1 MSNAGMRSKSGFA
14 ILLLAL
20 SAVAAA
26 CGDKAGTG
34 GSGGNGGAAGAGGT
48 SGLAGAS
55 GAAGASGV
63 SGAAGSAGATG
74 GTGGGIATAGTTGS
88 AGTIGVAGA
97 AGASG
102 AAGAAGASGAAG
114 AGGAPGTAGTTG
126 PAGRGGSSGSTGAAG
141 RGDTTGSGGSTS
153 GAAGAA
159 ANLGSWEL
167 LAPMPGGA
175 RQEFNVGAVKGIVY
189 AVGAFGTAADSKRLE
204 AYDPATNAW
213 TTKAS
218 IPFSSDHPNV
228 GATADKLYILGEVGA
243 QNTAEYDPATNTWTM
258 KAPIPTQR
266 AASATAAIG
275 TKIYVAGGAMGSNG
289 ASFGPTVRDFAVY
302 DTVANTWETLD
313 PIPSPGR
320 NHAVGAAVNGI
331 FYIIG
336 GRTNGP
342 TDGLQNRVDAYDP
355 ATKQWTQKANMPVA
369 RGGCMGGVVNGQ
381 IVVVGGE
388 GNARDINPNG
398 VFPDTDVY
406 DPVADMWRV
415 MAPMR
420 TPRHGTGAAGVG
432 NKLYVPGGAT
442 AQGGGTAVAILEA
455 LTLP

>member
-1 MSNAGMRSKSGFA
+1 MLAGALA
-14 ILLLAL
+14 IAG
-20 SAVAAA
+20 A

-34 GSGGNGGAAGAGGT
+34 GAGGAGAAGGAGT
-48 SGLAGAS
+48 T
-55 GAAGASGV
+55 GAAGASITAGTTGTAGATGIAGTTGSGGAVGTTGTAGSTGGAGV
-63 SGAAGSAGATG
+63 TGAAGSASGSGGTTGVAGNAGGGRGGTTGGGGRGG
-74 GTGGGIATAGTTGS
+74 GTGGATAS
-88 AGTIGVAGA
+88 
-97 AGASG
+97 
-102 AAGAAGASGAAG
+102 
-114 AGGAPGTAGTTG
+114 
-126 PAGRGGSSGSTGAAG
+126 
-141 RGDTTGSGGSTS
+141 
-153 GAAGAA
+153 
-159 ANLGSWEL
+159 LGNWEL

-175 RQEFNVGAVKGIVY
+175 RQEFNVAALKGIVY

-204 AYDPATNAW
+204 AYDPATNTW

-228 GATADKLYILGEVGA
+228 AATADKLYILGEVGA
-243 QNTAEYDPATNTWTM
+243 QNSAEYDPTTNTWTM
-258 KAPIPTQR
+258 KAPVPTQR

-302 DTVANTWETLD
+302 DTTTNTWETLD
-313 PIPSPGR
+313 PIPAPGR

-342 TDGLQNRVDAYDP
+342 MDGLQNRVDAYDP
-355 ATKQWTQKANMPVA
+355 VTKQWTQKANMPVA
-369 RGGCMGGVVNGQ
+369 RGGCMGGVVSGQ

-406 DPVADMWRV
+406 DPVADLWRV

-455 LTLP
+455 FTLP

>member
-1 MSNAGMRSKSGFA
+1 MRSNAWPRIIFTGV
-14 ILLLAL
+14 LAL
-20 SAVAAA
+20 AGA

-34 GSGGNGGAAGAGGT
+34 GTGGNGGGGSAGTPGGTAGTSSGAGT
-48 SGLAGAS
+48 SGTAGTSGSAGTTGGAGTTGTAGAS
-55 GAAGASGV
+55 
-63 SGAAGSAGATG
+63 
-74 GTGGGIATAGTTGS
+74 AGTTGS
-88 AGTIGVAGA
+88 AGTTATGGTT
-97 AGASG
+97 G
-102 AAGAAGASGAAG
+102 AAGAAGSSGAG
-114 AGGAPGTAGTTG
+114 AGGAAGGASGERGGTT
-126 PAGRGGSSGSTGAAG
+126 
-141 RGDTTGSGGSTS
+141 SGGGTG
-153 GAAGAA
+153 GAS

-175 RQEFNVGAVKGIVY
+175 RQEFNVAALKGIVY

-204 AYDPATNAW
+204 AYDPATNTW

-218 IPFSSDHPNV
+218 IPFASDHPNV
-228 GATADKLYILGEVGA
+228 AATADKLYILGEVGA
-243 QNTAEYDPATNTWTM
+243 QNSAEYDPATNMWTM
-258 KAPIPTQR
+258 KAPVPTQR

-289 ASFGPTVRDFAVY
+289 ASFGPTVRDFAAY
-302 DTVANTWETLD
+302 DTATNTWETLD
-313 PIPSPGR
+313 PIPAPGR

-342 TDGLQNRVDAYDP
+342 MDGLQNRVDAYDP
-355 ATKQWTQKANMPVA
+355 VTRQWTQKANMPVA
-369 RGGCMGGVVNGQ
+369 RGGCMGGVVGGQ
-381 IVVVGGE
+381 IVIVGGE

-455 LTLP
+455 FSLP

>member
-1 MSNAGMRSKSGFA
+1 MPHAAIRSKRWPRV
-14 ILLLAL
+14 ILFAL
-20 SAVAAA
+20 SAIAGA

-34 GSGGNGGAAGAGGT
+34 GAGGATGSAGSSGSAGSGSAAGNGGTAGNGGNGG
-48 SGLAGAS
+48 SP
-55 GAAGASGV
+55 GAAGMTGT
-63 SGAAGSAGATG
+63 AGHG
-74 GTGGGIATAGTTGS
+74 GSTGGGASATAGNAGS
-88 AGTIGVAGA
+88 L
-97 AGASG
+97 G
-102 AAGAAGASGAAG
+102 AAGAAGN
-114 AGGAPGTAGTTG
+114 
-126 PAGRGGSSGSTGAAG
+126 GGSP
-141 RGDTTGSGGSTS
+141 

-159 ANLGSWEL
+159 GTASGGRGGGTGGGGAGSAGSTGNLGSWEL

-175 RQEFNVGAVKGIVY
+175 RQEFNVAALKGLVY

-204 AYDPATNAW
+204 AYDPATNTW

-228 GATADKLYILGEVGA
+228 AATADKLYILGEVGA
-243 QNTAEYDPATNTWTM
+243 QNSAEYDPATNTWTM
-258 KAPIPTQR
+258 KAQVPTQR

-289 ASFGPTVRDFAVY
+289 ASFGPTVRDFAAY
-302 DTVANTWETLD
+302 DTVTNTWETLD

-320 NHAVGAAVNGI
+320 NHAVGAAVGGI
-331 FYIIG
+331 FYIVG

-342 TDGLQNRVDAYDP
+342 MDGLQNRVDAYDP
-355 ATKQWTQKANMPVA
+355 ATRTWTQKANMPVA
-369 RGGCMGGVVNGQ
+369 RGGCMGGVINGQ
-381 IVVVGGE
+381 IVVAGGE

-406 DPVADMWRV
+406 DPVANMWRV

-455 LTLP
+455 FTLP